1 MDTLSNKSSRISA
14 PEGYQEIP
22 LGWGDGEN
30 IYVYMNPDL
39 PSQPV
44 YIGSD
49 KNYKSTQRSKTIAFE
64 TNNTNGATSVANLN
78 IIQAATVVNSIT
90 YYAEFTQG
98 DQVTSQEL
106 NTTSN
111 SKELPLTTGDT
122 PIILRVYAIANINDG
137 EEIKTYL
144 PLGPLGIMLSNPY
157 NNIQITINISDK
169 TKAEITVKS
178 PASGSSDSLYITI
191 PTLET
196 PMSPLDVDAPQ
207 MRFPLTLIQA
217 ENTYEVSYQNFQ
229 VKINNETA
237 SNTYRVP
244 LKGAQLNYV
253 ASYEEVRTY
262 ATGSI
267 TRVTHSSTNNP
278 EEFDIQWTPR
288 PDSGASSDRVNLD
301 GFTLNVTEKHEITVG
316 VTTLGSITI
325 DPLIRD
331 TGISVFTGD
340 VTQERNWI
348 NIIVNIIDVGKHSS
362 FLWFYHDISEASEPG
377 KEIIV
382 EGLSGGR
389 SSSLTVPAKGLT
401 DQSCFSASL
410 YLNVRLES
418 GRITIIQVVKST
430 NDTVNQHWYEVD
442 LTTGDVIDTLNVG
455 ALMFL
460 VLEDVQGEDN
470 ITNTGG
476 SVFSNGMGIEIPS
489 LGTTLQ
495 PNNRL
500 MGSVSLKINDR
511 IKATKYSISTID
523 ITQEKNVFKATKV
536 NSFDYTYPNIP
547 AKGGTIYF
555 DKFILS
561 MDGTWTS
568 GETQTGL
575 IFSDRKNAKNS
586 YLLPN
591 YSIKMHL
598 DEFVDESNISPD
610 VIPIDVIFSMIDYL
624 IPPSSSVD
632 DDTMA
637 ITYPKRSVGNK
648 RIVSSQVYKVATL
661 SIYIQDSL
669 GNNLYIDGTT
679 DISIDPNRV
688 RVIDIADIHW
698 LDSWNT
704 GNYFMPAIGMDI
716 TEQIML
722 SMSCSLQVTFDSEED
737 PDTAVMGLN
746 MWGRFVDGTGGF
758 INLDCT
764 EDPDVHYN
772 SIKIPLEWWKFK
784 RATKLKDGS
793 GITGI
798 IGHPNSLD
806 SFITDTSLDNK
817 IVNIFKAK
825 NLGVTDKSD
834 SLNDNGSFTTPSGL
848 LVAPGIAGISLSIP
862 SHTDSES
869 ILVTQNG
876 NSYED
881 NMSIQSTWSRY
892 KNISWQANNGAGFL
906 FSSKNNLIPTYYN
919 TISKQWVEGISTGVF
934 DKSKLFPYKFYFEVI
949 YNSYYQLHVIMPKE
963 GGTIYLRDFATVT
976 SFRQSGFVDDASGFI
991 EEGGNDFSFV
1001 NPDSVPELTIVG
1013 YPGLD
1018 SGMGKLPGPSLFGIK
1033 VEANTKGIYRRLGV
1047 SSNDY
1052 DINIYNN
1059 NNSNIGRGSVVTIK
1073 IDQEG

>member
-1 MDTLSNKSSRISA
+1 MDTLSNKSSRIST

-64 TNNTNGATSVANLN
+64 TNNESGATSVANLN

-90 YYAEFTQG
+90 YYAEFTKG
-98 DQVTSQEL
+98 EEVTSQEL
-106 NTTSN
+106 NTTYTN

-122 PIILRVYAIANINDG
+122 PIILRVYAIADINDG

-144 PLGPLGIMLSNPY
+144 QLNLITSALGS
-157 NNIQITINISDK
+157 NISVARSSNDV

-178 PASGSSDSLYITI
+178 PASGSSDSLYVII

-207 MRFPLTLIQA
+207 MRFPLMLIQA

-237 SNTYRVP
+237 SDKYRVP

-267 TRVTHSSTNNP
+267 TKVTHNSTNNP
-278 EEFDIQWTPR
+278 EKFDIQWTPN
-288 PDSGASSDRVNLD
+288 PDSGASSDRVSLD
-301 GFTLNVTEKHEITVG
+301 GFTLDVTEKHEITAG

-325 DPLIRD
+325 DPLIKD

-348 NIIVNIIDVGKHSS
+348 NIIVNIIDVGEHSS

-401 DQSCFSASL
+401 DKSCFSASL
-410 YLNVRLES
+410 YLNARLES
-418 GRITIIQVVKST
+418 GRITIIQVVKSS
-430 NDTVNQHWYEVD
+430 NDTINQHWYEVD

-460 VLEDVQGEDN
+460 VLEDVQGEDS

-500 MGSVSLKINDR
+500 MGSVSLNINDR
-511 IKATKYSISTID
+511 IKATKHSISTID

-536 NSFDYTYPNIP
+536 DSFDYTYPNIP
-547 AKGGTIYF
+547 AKGGTIYL
-555 DKFILS
+555 DEFILS

-586 YLLPN
+586 YLIPN
-591 YSIKMHL
+591 YGIKMHL

-610 VIPIDVIFSMIDYL
+610 VIPSDIISSMIDYL

-648 RIVSSQVYKVATL
+648 RIISSQVYKVATL

-679 DISIDPNRV
+679 DISLDPNRV

-698 LDSWNT
+698 LDSWNV

-746 MWGRFVDGTGGF
+746 LLGRFVDGTGGF

-772 SIKIPLEWWKFK
+772 SIRIPLEWWTFK
-784 RATKLKDGS
+784 KATKTS
-793 GITGI
+793 AGIIGM
-798 IGHPNSLD
+798 IGHPNLLD
-806 SFITDTSLDNK
+806 LFITDTSSDNK
-817 IVNIFKAK
+817 IVNIFEAK
-825 NLGVTDKSD
+825 NLGTTNKSD
-834 SLNDNGSFTTPSGL
+834 SLRDNGNFTTPSGL

-862 SHTDSES
+862 SQTNNES
-869 ILVTQNG
+869 ILVTQDG
-876 NSYED
+876 SSYED

-892 KNISWQANNGAGFL
+892 KNIPWQANNGAGFS
-906 FSSKNNLIPTYYN
+906 FSSKNNLIPTYYD
-919 TISKQWVEGISTGVF
+919 TLSKQWVEGISTTSV

-949 YNSYYQLHVIMPKE
+949 NNTHYQLQVIMPKE

-991 EEGGNDFSFV
+991 EEVGNDFSFV

-1018 SGMGKLPGPSLFGIK
+1018 SGIGSLPGPSLFGIK

-1047 SSNDY
+1047 LSNDY
-1052 DINIYNN
+1052 YINIYNN

>member
-1 MDTLSNKSSRISA
+1 MDTLSNKSSRIST

-64 TNNTNGATSVANLN
+64 TNNPNGATSVANLN

-90 YYAEFTQG
+90 YHAEFTQE
-98 DQVTSQEL
+98 DQVTSQEV

-111 SKELPLTTGDT
+111 NKELPLTTGTT
-122 PIILRVYAIANINDG
+122 PIILRIYAIANINDG

-144 PLGPLGIMLSNPY
+144 PLGPLGSILSNPD
-157 NNIQITINISDK
+157 NNIQITILVSDN
-169 TKAEITVKS
+169 TKAEIRVKS
-178 PASGSSDSLYITI
+178 PGAGSSDILNTNI
-191 PTLET
+191 PTWKTL
-196 PMSPLDVDAPQ
+196 MSPLDVYAPQ
-207 MRFPLTLIQA
+207 MNFPFIFTQA
-217 ENTYEVSYQNFQ
+217 ENSYEVSYQNFQ

-237 SNTYRVP
+237 SDTYRVP

-267 TRVTHSSTNNP
+267 TTVTHNSTNNP
-278 EEFDIQWTPR
+278 EEFNIQWTPR
-288 PDSGASSDRVNLD
+288 PDSGASPDRVSLE
-301 GFTLNVTEKHEITVG
+301 GFTLDVTEKHEITAG

-325 DPLIRD
+325 DPLIKD

-348 NIIVNIIDVGKHSS
+348 HIIANIIDVGEHSS

-382 EGLSGGR
+382 EDLVGGR
-389 SSSLTVPAKGLT
+389 YNSLTVPAKGLT

-410 YLNVRLES
+410 YLNARLES

-430 NDTVNQHWYEVD
+430 NDNTTNQHWYEVD
-442 LTTGDVIDTLNVG
+442 LTTGNIIDTLNVG
-455 ALMFL
+455 PLMFL
-460 VLEDVQGEDN
+460 FLEDVQGEDS

-476 SVFSNGMGIEIPS
+476 SVFSNGMGIEIPN
-489 LGTTLQ
+489 LGSTLQ
-495 PNNRL
+495 VNDRI

-511 IKATKYSISTID
+511 IKATQYSLSTID

-555 DKFILS
+555 DEFILS

-568 GETQTGL
+568 GATQTGL
-575 IFSDRKNAKNS
+575 IFSDIKNAKNS

-591 YSIKMHL
+591 YGIKMHL

-610 VIPIDVIFSMIDYL
+610 DIPEDIISSMISYL
-624 IPPSSSVD
+624 IPPSTAVD

-637 ITYPKRSVGNK
+637 ITYPKRSVGSK
-648 RIVSSQVYKVATL
+648 RIVSSQVYKVASL

-679 DISIDPNRV
+679 NINLAPNRV

-698 LDSWNT
+698 LDSWNV

-722 SMSCSLQVTFDSEED
+722 SMSCNLQVTFDSEED
-737 PDTAVMGLN
+737 PDTPVMGLN
-746 MWGRFVDGTGGF
+746 LIGRYVDGTGGF

-764 EDPDVHYN
+764 EDPNVHYN

-784 RATKLKDGS
+784 RATQLSIISD
-793 GITGI
+793 GI

-806 SFITDTSLDNK
+806 SFITDTSSDPLV
-817 IVNIFKAK
+817 VNNFEAK
-825 NLGVTDKSD
+825 NLGITDKSD
-834 SLNDNGSFTTPSGL
+834 SLSDNGNFTTPSGL

-862 SHTDSES
+862 SQTTGES

-876 NSYED
+876 SSYED
-881 NMSIQSTWSRY
+881 NMSIQSAWSNY
-892 KNISWQANNGAGFL
+892 MNIPWQNNSSTTYNSRNCLVPVQYNPVRRFWTYGFTVG
-906 FSSKNNLIPTYYN
+906 SSYN
-919 TISKQWVEGISTGVF
+919 PNAQYF
-934 DKSKLFPYKFYFEVI
+934 DYKFYIIKSTGQYTLKF
-949 YNSYYQLHVIMPKE
+949 IMPKE
-963 GGTIYLRDFATVT
+963 GGTIVLL
-976 SFRQSGFVDDASGFI
+976 
-991 EEGGNDFSFV
+991 DFSAITGLYESGIV
-1001 NPDSVPELTIVG
+1001 NMINSGYQEVGNSFEFLNASEVPELTLTTDI
-1013 YPGLD
+1013 PNLL
-1018 SGMGKLPGPSLFGIK
+1018 SGMESAFAIEVAPN
-1033 VEANTKGIYRRLGV
+1033 NTNAYRQIGYSQGGYKTVR
-1047 SSNDY
+1047 
-1052 DINIYNN
+1052 IYNN
-1059 NNSNIGRGSVVTIK
+1059 NNSDIGRGTVISIQ